1 MATPTGAFT
10 SQQTLSPVLH
20 YASRCLQMLSP
31 QMALAGQPTSGGAG
45 QGGAPEPEQK
55 SFGAE
60 RTKKL
65 INETGTPEAARPGR
79 LPCNKLLL

>member
-1 MATPTGAFT
+1 M
-10 SQQTLSPVLH
+10 LY

-45 QGGAPEPEQK
+45 KGGTPEPEQK
-55 SFGAE
+55 SFGTE

-65 INETGTPEAARPGR
+65 IEEMGTPGAARPG
-79 LPCNKLLL
+79 KLLCSRLLL